1 VLVND
6 TDASKNQKIV
16 IPGGAGLVGQNLV
29 TRLLAAG
36 YSNLVVLDKHAHNLG
51 VLHALH
57 PDVTTVSA
65 DLSEPGDWAGH
76 FDKSQAV
83 VMLQAQIGASHSAP
97 FEANNV
103 RATER
108 VLAETKNYGIP
119 YLVHVSSSV
128 VRSVADDDYTRTK
141 RLQEQMV
148 VASGIDCVVLR
159 PTLMFGWFD
168 RKHLGW
174 LARFMRRIPVF
185 PIPGSGRFA
194 RQPLYVGDFCAVI
207 QRCLE
212 RRITG
217 TYDISGVQSVDYV
230 DMIRAIREAVRSR
243 TLVLPIPFRLFDLL
257 LKTWALLDKDPPF
270 TSAQLHALVA
280 GDNFE
285 VTDWPERFD
294 VPVTSFADAIKET
307 FTHPVYSTIEL
318 KF

>member
-29 TRLLAAG
+29 TRLLGAG

-51 VLHALH
+51 VLQALH

-148 VASGIDCVVLR
+148 VVGSTVNTSVGWRDLCAAFPCFPSRVLVG
-159 PTLMFGWFD
+159 L
-168 RKHLGW
+168 HVN
-174 LARFMRRIPVF
+174 RFMSATF
-185 PIPGSGRFA
+185 
-194 RQPLYVGDFCAVI
+194 
-207 QRCLE
+207 
-212 RRITG
+212 
-217 TYDISGVQSVDYV
+217 
-230 DMIRAIREAVRSR
+230 
-243 TLVLPIPFRLFDLL
+243 VL
-257 LKTWALLDKDPPF
+257 
-270 TSAQLHALVA
+270 
-280 GDNFE
+280 
-285 VTDWPERFD
+285 
-294 VPVTSFADAIKET
+294 
-307 FTHPVYSTIEL
+307 
-318 KF
+318 

>member
-1 VLVND
+1 MND
-6 TDASKNQKIV
+6 TDASKSQKIV

-29 TRLLAAG
+29 TRLLVAG
-36 YSNLVVLDKHAHNLG
+36 YSNLVVLDKHSHNLD
-51 VLHALH
+51 VLKALH
-57 PDVTTVSA
+57 PSVTTVLA
-65 DLSEPGDWAGH
+65 DLSEPGDWACH
-76 FDKSQAV
+76 FNQSQAV
-83 VMLQAQIGASHSAP
+83 VMLQAQIGATHSEP
-97 FEANNV
+97 FVANNV
-103 RATER
+103 RATEL
-108 VLAETKNYGIP
+108 VLAEIKSNGIP

-128 VRSVADDDYTRTK
+128 VQSVADDDYTRTK

-148 VASGIDCVVLR
+148 VASGTDCVVLR

-185 PIPGSGRFA
+185 PIPGAGRIA
-194 RQPLYVGDFCAVI
+194 RQPLYVGDFCDVI

-217 TYDISGVQSVDYV
+217 TYDISGVQSIDYV
-230 DMIRAIREAVRSR
+230 DMIRAIRKTVRSH

-270 TSAQLHALVA
+270 TTAQLHALVA

-285 VTDWPERFD
+285 VTDWPEHFD
-294 VPVTSFADAIKET
+294 VSATSFADAVEET

>member
-1 VLVND
+1 MND

-36 YSNLVVLDKHAHNLG
+36 YSNLVVLDKHPHNLD
-51 VLHALH
+51 VLKALH
-57 PDVTTVSA
+57 PNVTAVLA
-65 DLSEPGDWAGH
+65 DLSEPCDWACH
-76 FDKSQAV
+76 FDQSQAV
-83 VMLQAQIGASHSAP
+83 VMLQAQIGAKRLEP
-97 FEANNV
+97 FVANNV
-103 RATER
+103 RSTEL
-108 VLAETKNYGIP
+108 VLAEMKCQGIP

-128 VRSVADDDYTRTK
+128 VQSVADDDYTRTK

-148 VASGIDCVVLR
+148 VESGIDCVVLR

-174 LARFMRRIPVF
+174 LAQFMRRIPVF
-185 PIPGSGRFA
+185 PIPGAGRFA
-194 RQPLYVGDFCAVI
+194 RQPLYVGDFCDVI

-217 TYDISGVQSVDYV
+217 TYDISGVQFIDYV
-230 DMIRAIREAVRSR
+230 DMIRAIRRTVRSR
-243 TLVLPIPFRLFDLL
+243 TFVLPIPFRLFDLL
-257 LKTWALLDKDPPF
+257 LKTWALMDKDPPF

-280 GDNFE
+280 SDKFE
-285 VTDWPERFD
+285 VTDWPNRFD
-294 VPVTSFADAIKET
+294 VSVTSFADAIEET